1 MAKERAAIYAAR
13 ESKARTEATPLRR
26 RSSVERN
33 AFRIERGERI
43 ERASG
48 RDERPSAAR
57 AQSQAKVDKGSP
69 SRTVRSG
76 RVEPGWREGRV
87 GGAEEE
93 RSRRRYYRRLSEIDV
108 PRYGTKA
115 RRRRG

>member
-48 RDERPSAAR
+48 RDETVGCESAK
-57 AQSQAKVDKGSP
+57 SS
-69 SRTVRSG
+69 
-76 RVEPGWREGRV
+76 EGRQRI
-87 GGAEEE
+87 AE
-93 RSRRRYYRRLSEIDV
+93 SH
-108 PRYGTKA
+108 G
-115 RRRRG
+115 